1 MVTYSEKLR
10 DPRWQRIRI
19 DVWRRAGCM
28 CEACGNDKES
38 LEVHHCYYEK
48 GKEPW
53 DYPLSCFLLLCE
65 SCHSEWHEEK
75 QKLERTFAEFYSSD
89 LLQARGL
96 VTGFKA
102 SNNHMDVRFADSED
116 AIFVAAVVRGF
127 WPPTFY
133 QTALIDSVI
142 KKTGQTWLAD
152 IVSEV
157 VPLHEEEFYWLES
170 WHKNAVDLR
179 NRGTW
184 L

>member
-10 DPRWQRIRI
+10 DPRWQRVRI

-53 DYPLSCFLLLCE
+53 DYPHTCFLLLCE

-75 QKLERTFAEFYSSD
+75 QKLDKTLAEFYTED
-89 LLQARGL
+89 IMQARGL
-96 VTGFKA
+96 LTGFKA
-102 SNNHMDVRFADSED
+102 CNNHTDVRLEPAQSLFIDE
-116 AIFVAAVVRGF
+116 VVRGY

-133 QTALIDSVI
+133 QTALIDCAIS
-142 KKTGQTWLAD
+142 KTEAFWLAD
-152 IVSEV
+152 IVAEV
-157 VPLHEEEFYWLES
+157 VPIHEEEFYWLGD
-170 WHKNAVDLR
+170 WHKNAVATR
-179 NRGTW
+179 KRGTW